1 MKKRK
6 ILIAVIIL
14 LILLIILGIVLIKR
28 SVRKE
33 VSESVEN
40 TGNGVHETETAGNST
55 KTDEEDSGLELPE
68 ISILGDEK
76 PSENKPSNSDSNT
89 GSEQNDDSSDHG
101 SGDHSNI
108 DNNDNGG
115 NNTDPAPGTDE
126 PSEEDQ
132 GKRPVYETPDVP
144 IP

>member
-14 LILLIILGIVLIKR
+14 LILLIILGIVLIKKIG
-28 SVRKE
+28 RKD
-33 VSESVEN
+33 VSESIEN
-40 TGNGVHETETAGNST
+40 TDNGVHETETVDSNT

-68 ISILGDEK
+68 ISIPDDEK

-89 GSEQNDDSSDHG
+89 GSEQNDDTNDHG
-101 SGDHSNI
+101 SGDHSNNG
-108 DNNDNGG
+108 NNDNGG
-115 NNTDPAPGTDE
+115 NHTDPVPGIDE

-132 GKRPVYETPDVP
+132 GTRPVYETPDVP